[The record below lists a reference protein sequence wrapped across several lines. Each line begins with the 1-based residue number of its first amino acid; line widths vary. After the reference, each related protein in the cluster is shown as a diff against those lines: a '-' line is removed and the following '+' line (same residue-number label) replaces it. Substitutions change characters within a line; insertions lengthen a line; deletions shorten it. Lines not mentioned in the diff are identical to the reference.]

1 MDSPTHSSPPELE
14 RKLSSSPSSEDA
26 PRFEG
31 LTVRFFADRV
41 SMYLW
46 KLSIINHVHPALAD
60 GHAFIS
66 FYRQKG
72 HSSTDGPPLFCKLKK
87 TSSLVGGLFRVYAPA
102 LSEGKIYTS
111 NARAVACFL
120 AGADEFFEP
129 LHPNRGEA
137 EKPPEQKKNVYHLLP
152 SRHVGEDMG
161 EDGQHLARGR
171 VRPPRAVPE
180 CDVLAP
186 VPGTELSDDVDSQ
199 IAEIRH
205 MQGALQEWVRKAAR
219 PEPVGGPPTEDLPTE
234 DPPTEDPSIEDQQG
248 HLAQVL
254 SEGDRIEF
262 QNGPHSGAHF
272 AIEAP
277 SVEAPGDG
285 LRVRCAKLMGHSK
298 EAL

>member
-14 RKLSSSPSSEDA
+14 RKMASSPSSEDG

-46 KLSIINHVHPALAD
+46 KLSIINHVHPALAE

-87 TSSLVGGLFRVYAPA
+87 TGSLVGGLFRVHAPA

-111 NARAVACFL
+111 DARAVASFL
-120 AGADEFFEP
+120 AGADEFFEA

-137 EKPPEQKKNVYHLLP
+137 EKPPEREKNVYHLLP
-152 SRHVGEDMG
+152 SRHVGADVG

-171 VRPPRAVPE
+171 VRPPRAVPQS
-180 CDVLAP
+180 DVLAP
-186 VPGTELSDDVDSQ
+186 VPGSGLPEDVDSQ

-219 PEPVGGPPTEDLPTE
+219 REPAGGPPIEDLPTE
-234 DPPTEDPSIEDQQG
+234 DQEA

-272 AIEAP
+272 A
-277 SVEAPGDG
+277 VEAPGDG

-298 EAL
+298 EALSETAKIEG